1 MGTGGSTQLSP
12 LDFFLRS
19 TRVSVPSKLYRRQ
32 MEHFSW
38 QNLAVNVSQSP
49 ARFALGSWDVFAY
62 DLLPNRLSPL
72 GQVSSGQRQPIALRF
87 PLALLER
94 FRTLAPLPIGYTP
107 TGFASWLGYASQAL
121 GILVRVGC
129 TPCGASTPRL
139 STSSS
144 LRCLTGLLRE
154 KLHLRAGFTLRC
166 FQRLSF
172 PDAATQLHGWR
183 HDWYTVGP
191 STPVLS
197 Y

>member
-72 GQVSSGQRQPIALRF
+72 GQVSSGQRQPITCALRAWF
-87 PLALLER
+87 LGR
-94 FRTLAPLPIGYTP
+94 FRTRGVR
-107 TGFASWLGYASQAL
+107 GFALRIRRPCESSPRHISTGRLHAL
-121 GILVRVGC
+121 RRFHSPPINLIVFEAPYR
-129 TPCGASTPRL
+129 TAP
-139 STSSS
+139 
-144 LRCLTGLLRE
+144 
-154 KLHLRAGFTLRC
+154 
-166 FQRLSF
+166 
-172 PDAATQLHGWR
+172 
-183 HDWYTVGP
+183 
-191 STPVLS
+191 
-197 Y
+197 

>member
-1 MGTGGSTQLSP
+1 MEPLSYRHWICEGLQRSTSANRAALSACALGTLSHTSCFQIDCTLTGLSLRQLSM
-12 LDFFLRS
+12 
-19 TRVSVPSKLYRRQ
+19 PSKLYRRQ
-32 MEHFSW
+32 EHFRW
-38 QNLAVNVSQSP
+38 QNL
-49 ARFALGSWDVFAY
+49 G
-62 DLLPNRLSPL
+62 
-72 GQVSSGQRQPIALRF
+72 
-87 PLALLER
+87 
-94 FRTLAPLPIGYTP
+94 
-107 TGFASWLGYASQAL
+107 QAL
-121 GILVRVGC
+121 GVLVRVGC

-144 LRCLTGLLRE
+144 LRRLTGLLRE